1 MSKDM
6 NYDGV

>member
-6 NYDGV
+6 NF

>member
-6 NYDGV
+6 L

>member
-6 NYDGV
+6 